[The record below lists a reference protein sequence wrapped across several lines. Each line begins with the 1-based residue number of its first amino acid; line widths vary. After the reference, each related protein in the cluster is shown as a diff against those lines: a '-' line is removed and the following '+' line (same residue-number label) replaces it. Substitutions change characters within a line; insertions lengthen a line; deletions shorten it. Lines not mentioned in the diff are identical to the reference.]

1 MIKSVKI
8 ENYKSIQS
16 LEVDVGRFNV
26 IIGENGAGKSNFL
39 EALVLFGA
47 AEANKLDNEFLVS
60 RGVRAVDYT
69 RMLSSFNNQ
78 IIQIIINIK
87 TKSISTT
94 YQIQESSNPFQTF
107 DTICSISIL
116 NQDAKNQIVSQMDQ
130 R

>member
-60 RGVRAVDYT
+60 RGVRVCSLKH
-69 RMLSSFNNQ
+69 MFSLFESNND
-78 IIQIIINIK
+78 I
-87 TKSISTT
+87 
-94 YQIQESSNPFQTF
+94 
-107 DTICSISIL
+107 ISITIRASQFEHFHKYQFYL
-116 NQDAKNQIVSQMDQ
+116 VDSFYKKIQAGQICEGIGGL
-130 R
+130 